1 MIIDLNLDVGFDLR
15 SVIQLLLCLKSTVFT
30 VIFQGVLSVIV
41 GVPTEIL
48 RNICS
53 WSVDSALKATARIVL
68 LIFQCLILIDDIVS
82 DGDILALNH
91 MNDNFAL
98 FHKLQ
103 VFRWSLFDKWTKF
116 ATLNE
121 NFVEDD

>member
-1 MIIDLNLDVGFDLR
+1 M
-15 SVIQLLLCLKSTVFT
+15 
-30 VIFQGVLSVIV
+30 
-41 GVPTEIL
+41 
-48 RNICS
+48 
-53 WSVDSALKATARIVL
+53 
-68 LIFQCLILIDDIVS
+68 S

-91 MNDNFAL
+91 MDDNFAL

-121 NFVEDD
+121 DFVEDDWQKVCVVVQLFFFNDTSVGGPTFSSIILMLLLALLDLIENDLSPPQCV